1 MQYRIFGRHTGLR
14 VSELARATNALIP
27 ILGSRTP
34 EQFDATLG
42 ALEVKLSLGQLARL
56 DTASAIP
63 LGVPHDQINSS
74 VSRVTGAK
82 PELLAPPLVPV
93 A

>member
-14 VSELARATNALIP
+14 VSELALGTGNFAT
-27 ILGSRTP
+27 GWGH
-34 EQFDATLG
+34 ATLG
-42 ALEVKLSLGQLARL
+42 ALEVKLSLGQWARL

-63 LGVPHDQINSS
+63 LGVPHDAISSS
-74 VSRVTGAK
+74 VSRLTGGK
-82 PELLAPPLVPV
+82 PELLAPPLAPV